1 LRVRE
6 GKNVNEKILMQFEF
20 EGHFFIGGEEVGR
33 EKTVGVET
41 CVVEV
46 DGGI

>member
-1 LRVRE
+1 MKKFLCNSSLRDV
-6 GKNVNEKILMQFEF
+6 
-20 EGHFFIGGEEVGR
+20 FFIGGEEVGR